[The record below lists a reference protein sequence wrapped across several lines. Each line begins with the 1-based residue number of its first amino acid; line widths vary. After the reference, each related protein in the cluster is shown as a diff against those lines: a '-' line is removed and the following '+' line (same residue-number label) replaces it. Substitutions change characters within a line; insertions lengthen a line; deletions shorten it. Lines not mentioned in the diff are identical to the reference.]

1 MRGEKNWTCR
11 GRCKYKIMAEEG
23 PTARF
28 YISLLTHLSASLS
41 CLQSTDNN
49 PYALCCRSFQET
61 PLPSPQLDVL
71 QSSDRPPGHSSNP
84 LVLAKGLCFAFAP
97 CEGVVV
103 KWEVR
108 NSRVS
113 GTTPRPCQ
121 GHLQPSEQLILLK
134 HSELRSLHLVDKSS
148 HADVVKHVQFII
160 FFFMYLFLTPSR
172 SHLLHH
178 MQGKYLLLH
187 KGMRGSVAR
196 D

>member
-1 MRGEKNWTCR
+1 MLPQLPGDS
-11 GRCKYKIMAEEG
+11 
-23 PTARF
+23 P
-28 YISLLTHLSASLS
+28 
-41 CLQSTDNN
+41 
-49 PYALCCRSFQET
+49 
-61 PLPSPQLDVL
+61 PSPQLDVL

-134 HSELRSLHLVDKSS
+134 HSELRSLHLWTNLLTLRRLNR
-148 HADVVKHVQFII
+148 FIF

-178 MQGKYLLLH
+178 VQGKYLLLH
-187 KGMRGSVAR
+187 KGMRDSVAR
-196 D
+196 Y